1 MEHGE
6 LTERFQFG
14 RNWKSYSSLVDE
26 SRVASAEHRLKSL
39 LGLKDLAGRAFL
51 DIGCGS
57 GLHALAALRLG
68 ASRVVA
74 IDLDPESV
82 AAARTLLERFAPNA
96 EIEVAHRNVFD
107 LEQAAPGQFDIVYSW
122 CTPHPARR

>member
-1 MEHGE
+1 MEHGD

-57 GLHALAALRLG
+57 GLFSSG
-68 ASRVVA
+68 N
-74 IDLDPESV
+74 DEY
-82 AAARTLLERFAPNA
+82 
-96 EIEVAHRNVFD
+96 VFRKP
-107 LEQAAPGQFDIVYSW
+107 L
-122 CTPHPARR
+122 T